1 MSLCLAVAATL
12 CKETG
17 ITVLVCFH
25 VGATMKI
32 TLYLPGHVCP
42 VRHHSAF
49 PLRGGIEADCVAY
62 CIHLPCHQALARSC
76 QRQGVLMPVCFRNIC
91 TWFYVISV
99 VSVWVCG
106 ESVQAVMCKAILRSP
121 SIWCIVHEV
130 SFIASWSTRMYF
142 LSTRLFL
149 DHSTGFVHSCC
160 TSGPFSKTTLL
171 CYQMSVAFPSVCG
184 H

>member
-1 MSLCLAVAATL
+1 
-12 CKETG
+12 
-17 ITVLVCFH
+17 
-25 VGATMKI
+25 MKI

-149 DHSTGFVHSCC
+149 DHSTGFVHNSCC
-160 TSGPFSKTTLL
+160 TSDHSRKPRYFATRCQLL
-171 CYQMSVAFPSVCG
+171 FRAFVDINLWRFCRGCPKYYRTAMYMLAMLVC
-184 H
+184 